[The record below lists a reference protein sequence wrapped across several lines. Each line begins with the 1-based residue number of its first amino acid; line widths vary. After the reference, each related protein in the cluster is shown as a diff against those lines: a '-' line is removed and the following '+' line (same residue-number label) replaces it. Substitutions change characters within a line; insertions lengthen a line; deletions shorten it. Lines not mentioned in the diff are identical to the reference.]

1 MDIKTLQ
8 TITGNFTKELQNA
21 KAGRKTSL
29 PFIIH
34 QLASHPIVKPGET
47 FQVLKIGGSI
57 LQKSLLTRPNGEIII
72 KTFEEEHLP
81 VMTTKD
87 VFLSVIDKNIS
98 TRASV
103 IAINFAY
110 PMKPVFEDGRLDG
123 ILFKGTKEHAFQGLM
138 GQRVGKT
145 IELYI
150 QSKYERVI
158 KVTTANDTI
167 CLTLAGLT
175 KHAPPYLSGG
185 VVGTGMNFAFF
196 LDNTHL
202 VNLESANF
210 DKFPQSEE
218 GKQIDM
224 QSIERGTALCEKE
237 VSGGYLYHHFNILLT
252 KNQIKHPAIDSTH
265 AMDRLARGN
274 IQGATELA
282 RGLFDHSAALIAC
295 QIAGI
300 TNFMSHD
307 MTFIMEGS
315 LFWVG
320 WHYKSMVETYVKL
333 LAPKYSVTFEAIKDC
348 GIYGA
353 AELVT

>member
-8 TITGNFTKELQNA
+8 TITKNFTKELGDA

-29 PFIIH
+29 PFIVH
-34 QLASHPIVKPGET
+34 QLASHPIVAPGET

-57 LQKSLLTRPNGEIII
+57 LQKSLLVRPNGEIII

-81 VMTTKD
+81 VLTTKD

-103 IAINFAY
+103 VAINFAY

-123 ILFKGTKEHAFQGLM
+123 ILFNGTKEHAFNGLM

-145 IELYI
+145 IELYVK
-150 QSKYERVI
+150 SKYGRDIRVAM
-158 KVTTANDTI
+158 ANDTI
-167 CLTLAGLT
+167 CLALAGLT
-175 KHAPPYLSGG
+175 RHTAKNLSGG
-185 VVGTGMNFAFF
+185 IVGTGMNFAVF
-196 LDNTHL
+196 LDETHL
-202 VNLESANF
+202 VNLESACF
-210 DKFPQSEE
+210 DKFPQTEE

-224 QSIERGTALCEKE
+224 QSIEKGNALFEKE
-237 VSGGYLYHHFNILLT
+237 VSGGYLYHHFNILLN
-252 KNQIKHPAIDSTH
+252 KRQIKHPAIESTH
-265 AMDRLARGN
+265 AMDKLAHGNISGVSDLARD
-274 IQGATELA
+274 
-282 RGLFDHSAALIAC
+282 LFDHSASLIAC

-300 TNFMSHD
+300 TNFKKCD
-307 MTFIMEGS
+307 MTFVMEGS

-320 WHYKSMVETYVKL
+320 WRYKQKVEEYVKI
-333 LAPKYSVTFEAIKDC
+333 LAPKYKVTFEEIKDC

-353 AELVT
+353 AKLVT